1 MIGPPVI
8 FVLVREVEFYPAVD
22 AKVVVNVSNF
32 NFRELFLGSFSFLD
46 LVLLNLRD
54 SVCKTICF

>member
-1 MIGPPVI
+1 MVGPI
-8 FVLVREVEFYPAVD
+8 IILILVREVEFYPAVD
-22 AKVVVNVSNF
+22 AKIVVDISNF

-54 SVCKTICF
+54 SVCKAICF